1 MANSTKMTLDQALK
15 IFVISEDQLHY
26 VTPSEVKE
34 KYRQLAKQKHP
45 DKTGGNNRQFI
56 ELKDAYIMV
65 STIVQQNVGR
75 SMIALDKDEIL
86 NRYQQDTSKLY
97 KTITEQFQSISKIR
111 TEVEDLISEFEE
123 KKKELESELNNA
135 IEDLESKYKKNL
147 FHKIFF
153 FLPHM
158 TEKDFW
164 ETYHELVNNQ
174 TSKYK
179 NLDFE
184 LFKQMAII
192 YGEGLNQISEILD
205 KNL

>member
-1 MANSTKMTLDQALK
+1 MTLDQALQ
-15 IFVISEDQLHY
+15 IFGISEDQLHY
-26 VTPSEVKE
+26 LTTNEVKE

-56 ELKDAYIMV
+56 ELKDSYIMI

-75 SMIALDKDEIL
+75 SMVTLGKDEIL

-97 KTITEQFQSISKIR
+97 RTITEQFQSISKIR
-111 TEVEDLISEFEE
+111 TEVEDLITEFEA
-123 KKKELESELNNA
+123 KKKELESELNGA
-135 IEDLESKYKKNL
+135 IEELEAKYKKTL
-147 FHKIFF
+147 FQKIFF

-158 TEKDFW
+158 SEREFW
-164 ETYHELVNNQ
+164 QTYHELVNRQ

>member
-1 MANSTKMTLDQALK
+1 MTLDEALN
-15 IFVISEDQLHY
+15 IFSISESQLDY
-26 VTPSEVKE
+26 LTSSEVKNL
-34 KYRQLAKQKHP
+34 YRKLAKAKHP
-45 DKTGGNNRQFI
+45 DKKGGNNQQFI
-56 ELKDAYIMV
+56 KLKDAYLIITV
-65 STIVQQNVGR
+65 IVQQNTGR
-75 SMIALDKDEIL
+75 ALVALDKDEIL

-97 KTITEQFQSISKIR
+97 RTITEQFQSITKIK
-111 TEVEDLISEFEE
+111 TEVEVLIDEFET
-123 KKKELESELNNA
+123 KKK
-135 IEDLESKYKKNL
+135 DLETDLNDSIKDLELKYKKSL
-147 FHKIFF
+147 FQKIFF

-158 TEKDFW
+158 SEGEFW
-164 ETYHELVNNQ
+164 RAYHELVNKQ